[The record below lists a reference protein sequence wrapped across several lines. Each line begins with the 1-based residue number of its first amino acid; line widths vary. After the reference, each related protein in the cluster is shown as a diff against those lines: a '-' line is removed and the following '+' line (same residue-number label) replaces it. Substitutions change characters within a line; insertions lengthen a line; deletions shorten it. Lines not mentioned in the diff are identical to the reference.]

1 MIKAVLIDDEANNNM
16 ILANMLREFCPD
28 VVVTGVAETVAKGE
42 ALIRKFKPDLVFLD
56 IEMPYGNGFDLL
68 DRLRPINFEV
78 VFVTAFNEYAIR
90 AFRYS
95 ALDYLLKPVEFEKLQ
110 EAVAKAERNLQL
122 KNFGQR
128 LDLYMH
134 TLEKINPSLQ
144 KIALPAKK
152 GVVLVPLSDIIRCEA
167 NRGYTLFIIKNME
180 KIISSKNIKEY
191 EELLPANLFLRIHH
205 SHLVNYLFI
214 RGYHYGRGG
223 KVEMEDGALV
233 EVSPRQKNKLLERI
247 GLKY

>member
-28 VVVTGVAETVAKGE
+28 VVVAGVAETVAKGE
-42 ALIRKFKPDLVFLD
+42 ALIRKSKPDLVFLD

-128 LDLYMH
+128 LDCYMQ
-134 TLEKINPSLQ
+134 TLEKIDPSLQ

-152 GVVLVPLSDIIRCEA
+152 RVVLVPLSDIIRCEA